1 MILGDKVV
9 EERLL
14 GRAPHW
20 LKLQGPERPQGRF
33 QGRGIEPKRSQDF
46 LPVRGAPGR
55 GVAMH
60 LPRGRQ
66 FQAPS
71 PLQLQEESPADH
83 IAECTVGLLPPPGFA
98 QPQRNLP
105 PVGVGMFGD
114 QLTDK
119 FHFRRR
125 DEPPPVAKIS
135 FHAWQRSR
143 DKIRTHALALF
154 FLNLPRSPA
163 ATPGPPAWRSG
174 RPPP

>member
-1 MILGDKVV
+1 
-9 EERLL
+9 
-14 GRAPHW
+14 
-20 LKLQGPERPQGRF
+20 
-33 QGRGIEPKRSQDF
+33 
-46 LPVRGAPGR
+46 R

-66 FQAPS
+66 LQAPS

-83 IAECTVGLLPPPGFA
+83 VAECAIGLLPPPGFA
-98 QPQRNLP
+98 HSQRKLS

-119 FHFRRR
+119 LHFRRR
-125 DEPPPVAKIS
+125 DEPPPIAKLS

-143 DKIRTHALALF
+143 DEIRTQALRLF

-163 ATPGPPAWRSG
+163 ATPAPLA
-174 RPPP
+174 